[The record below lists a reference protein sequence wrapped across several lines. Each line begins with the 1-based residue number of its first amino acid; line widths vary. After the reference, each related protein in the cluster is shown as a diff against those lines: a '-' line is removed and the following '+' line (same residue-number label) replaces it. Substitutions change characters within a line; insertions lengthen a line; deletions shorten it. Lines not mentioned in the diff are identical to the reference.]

1 MTDGKISH
9 TLSKFNDLQNLLEKQ
24 TQLLKRGNISGIESL
39 ARQANSLIDQ
49 IARAGLLEHAEFA
62 DHREKLKR
70 LYNDLYIAIAAQK
83 ADVSKDLSE
92 LHRGKRMIMT
102 YRNNIKL

>member
-49 IARAGLLEHAEFA
+49 IARAGLLEPAEFA

-70 LYNDLYIAIAAQK
+70 LYDDLHMAIAAQQ
-83 ADVSKDLSE
+83 ADVSEKIS
-92 LHRGKRMIMT
+92 RVRKGRKTIQT
-102 YRNNIKL
+102 YRNNV